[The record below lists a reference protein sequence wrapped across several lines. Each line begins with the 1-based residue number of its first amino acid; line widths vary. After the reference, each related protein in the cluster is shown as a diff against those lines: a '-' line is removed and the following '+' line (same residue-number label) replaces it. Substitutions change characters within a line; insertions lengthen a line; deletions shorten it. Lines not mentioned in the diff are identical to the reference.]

1 MHRPTGHQPQRDLLA
16 AAPDPERWVGLLHAL
31 RLVYGPVYRVELA
44 LEDRLVLG
52 PHAVNY
58 LASLPEHPHPLGHFG
73 EAVAVGAPLV
83 LVPARAQAEEEPP
96 VAHHVDR
103 RGDLGEERRVA
114 VPVAG
119 DHLPDLYPL
128 GVAGEA
134 GADGPALECGL
145 LGGPGDGVEVVVDPD
160 RIEPATLLGD
170 LCHPGHRLVLLDGVL
185 YL

>member
-58 LASLPEHPHPLGHFG
+58 LASLPEHPHPHRYLG

-83 LVPARAQAEEEPP
+83 LVPAGAEPEEEPP
-96 VAHHVDR
+96 IAHHVDR
-103 RGDLGEERRVA
+103 RGHLGQERRVA
-114 VPVAG
+114 VAVAG
-119 DHLPDLYPL
+119 DHLADLHSF
-128 GVAGEA
+128 GV
-134 GADGPALECGL
+134 
-145 LGGPGDGVEVVVDPD
+145 
-160 RIEPATLLGD
+160 
-170 LCHPGHRLVLLDGVL
+170 
-185 YL
+185 